1 MLCRLSRRSACI
13 DAISYQLQSTH
24 LSWMNERLSV
34 MMRRAGLAAPGE
46 EPLAEPLAFL
56 PQELPDS
63 VDSFFLEEGAISKTG
78 ETNAK

>member
-1 MLCRLSRRSACI
+1 
-13 DAISYQLQSTH
+13 
-24 LSWMNERLSV
+24 
-34 MMRRAGLAAPGE
+34 MRRAGLAAPGE

-56 PQELPDS
+56 PLELPDS